1 MAADNQPPPILRSWA
16 QLYALVLASTAVLI
30 AVLSL
35 ISREYLWLERQQS
48 LS

>member
-16 QLYALVLASTAVLI
+16 QMYALVLGSTALLI

-35 ISREYLWLERQQS
+35 LSRVYR
-48 LS
+48 